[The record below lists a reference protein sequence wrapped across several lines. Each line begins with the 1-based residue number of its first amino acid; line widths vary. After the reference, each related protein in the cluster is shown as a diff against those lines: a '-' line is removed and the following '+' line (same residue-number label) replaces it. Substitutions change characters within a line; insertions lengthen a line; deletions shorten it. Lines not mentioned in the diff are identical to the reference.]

1 MPDVT
6 GQLDVLIADAVRG
19 DLDVLVAVHN
29 ELQPELDVYVV
40 TDPNVPQRLT
50 SRLDMAILAMPPM
63 GNISTTPVNSQY
75 FERRPRWDRRIPLY
89 KLLSSELDV
98 VVSAPYPVTS
108 NLDVYVQVQGQ
119 TIFAWLQ
126 VFIAPETPP

>member
-6 GQLDVLIADAVRG
+6 GNLDVLIADAVRG

-29 ELQPELDVYVV
+29 ELQPELDVSIV
-40 TDPNVPQRLT
+40 TDPNFPQRIGA
-50 SRLDMAILAMPPM
+50 RLDMAILAAPPM
-63 GNISTTPVNSQY
+63 GNVWSTPVKSRY
-75 FERRPRWDRRIPLY
+75 FERRPRWDRRIPVY

-108 NLDVYVQVQGQ
+108 DLDVYVQVQGQ
-119 TIFAWLQ
+119 TLFAWLQ
-126 VFIAPETPP
+126 VYVAFPDLP